1 MRGNLFSRK
10 AGFAD
15 PTEAREVREIGT
27 SVGKSPP
34 IVVIVDANPSDYV
47 SLAPLVE
54 AGEIDI
60 RFLLSGRSAMREG
73 RYLAAPLWMIN
84 INLPDHNGFDVL
96 EMYFQRKTTPLILMV
111 ADEYAPEDEL
121 RALELGVAKY
131 LCKPV
136 DPAWLHAY
144 LHQIKVKAGG
154 ARATAATASRRLPT
168 RAPPN
173 TTSDT
178 AANRTSTLR

>member
-1 MRGNLFSRK
+1 MNNKRK
-10 AGFAD
+10 STG
-15 PTEAREVREIGT
+15 E
-27 SVGKSPP
+27 PP
-34 IVVIVDANPSDYV
+34 VIVVIVDDNPSDYV
-47 SLAPLVE
+47 ALAPLVE

-73 RYLAAPLWMIN
+73 RRLAAPLWMIN
-84 INLPDHNGFDVL
+84 VNLPDHSGFDVL
-96 EMYFQRKTTPLILMV
+96 EMYFQRKTSPLILMV

-144 LHQIKVKAGG
+144 LRQIRVKAGQAMSG
-154 ARATAATASRRLPT
+154 DPAASRQLPARAPQRSTPH
-168 RAPPN
+168 
-173 TTSDT
+173 T
-178 AANRTSTLR
+178 AANPTSTFP

>member
-1 MRGNLFSRK
+1 M
-10 AGFAD
+10 
-15 PTEAREVREIGT
+15 REIGT

-47 SLAPLVE
+47 ALAPLVE

-84 INLPDHNGFDVL
+84 VKLPDHSGFDVL

-144 LHQIKVKAGG
+144 LRHFQVKAG
-154 ARATAATASRRLPT
+154 RAPPADTIVATASPRFPA
-168 RAPPN
+168 RAARE
-173 TTSDT
+173 TTPDA
-178 AANRTSTLR
+178 AANPTSIQPFDH